1 MTSAP
6 SDRQEITERLKER
19 IYVTFTALA
28 VILAMM
34 SHGEVTAG
42 EAIGTLAIAV
52 VGTLLAVFIADIIAR
67 IAANERLLSRQEFAH
82 VAGVSL
88 GAIGAVALPIVF
100 LGVSAFGVWEPTSAL
115 RASAIALVIALV
127 FFGFLAVRRARIP
140 WWQRGLV
147 LLALGV
153 LGLAVIGL
161 ELLAHG

>member
-1 MTSAP
+1 MTATP
-6 SDRQEITERLKER
+6 LDREEIAARLKER

-28 VILAMM
+28 VILAMV

-42 EAIGTLAIAV
+42 EAIGTLLIAV
-52 VGTLLAVFIADIIAR
+52 VGTLLAVFIADVISR
-67 IAANERLLSRQEFAH
+67 IAANERLLSQQEFAH

-88 GAIGAVALPIVF
+88 GAIGAVALPLVF
-100 LGVSAFGVWEPTSAL
+100 LVVSALGIWETATAL
-115 RASAIALVIALV
+115 RAAAIALVVALV
-127 FFGFLAVRRARIP
+127 LFGFLAVRRAHIA

-147 LLALGV
+147 LLALGL